1 MEQVIEIIKGLHVV
15 DFLIKEAFYF
25 VIASAMISTAIL
37 IDLST
42 GIKKAKALKE
52 KIHSKGLRMTFTKLG
67 DYLSIFYFGVIV
79 DISIHM
85 ISKTYIPAGITLA
98 CLASC
103 TIECISVIE
112 NLKARKS
119 AAGKVPEVAQKII
132 NAKNVKEAVDVI
144 NVIKELT
151 QEEEQK

>member
-1 MEQVIEIIKGLHVV
+1 MERVIIIFNELHIL

-25 VIASAMISTAIL
+25 VISAAMITAAIL

-42 GIKKAKALKE
+42 GIKKAKALKC
-52 KIHSKGLRMTFTKLG
+52 KIHSQGLRRTFTKLG
-67 DYLSIFYFGVIV
+67 DYLSVFYFGIIV
-79 DISIHM
+79 DIAIHM
-85 ISKTYIPAGITLA
+85 VSKAYVPAGIALA

-119 AAGKVPEVAQKII
+119 AAGKVPEIAEKIV
-132 NAKNVKEAVDVI
+132 NAKNVKEAVDII
-144 NVIKELT
+144 NSIKELT
-151 QEEEQK
+151 KEEQK

>member
-25 VIASAMISTAIL
+25 VIASAMITAAIL

-42 GIKKAKALKE
+42 GIKKAKALKC
-52 KIHSKGLRMTFTKLG
+52 KIYSQGLRMTFTKLG
-67 DYLSIFYFGVIV
+67 DYLSIFYFGIIV
-79 DISIHM
+79 DIAIHM
-85 ISKTYIPAGITLA
+85 VSKTYIPVGIALA

-119 AAGKVPEVAQKII
+119 AAGQVPEIAQKII
-132 NAKNVKEAVDVI
+132 NAKNVKEAIDVI
-144 NVIKELT
+144 NMIKELT
-151 QEEEQK
+151 KEEEQK

>member
-1 MEQVIEIIKGLHVV
+1 MERVIIIFNELNIL

-25 VIASAMISTAIL
+25 VVSAAMITAAIL

-42 GIKKAKALKE
+42 GIKKAKALKC
-52 KIHSKGLRMTFTKLG
+52 KIHSQGLRRTFTKLG
-67 DYLSIFYFGVIV
+67 DYLSIFYFGIIV
-79 DISIHM
+79 DIAIHM
-85 ISKTYIPAGITLA
+85 VSKAYIPAGIALA

-119 AAGKVPEVAQKII
+119 AAGKVPEIAEKIV
-132 NAKNVKEAVDVI
+132 NAKNVKEAVDII
-144 NVIKELT
+144 NTIKELT
-151 QEEEQK
+151 EEKK

>member
-1 MEQVIEIIKGLHVV
+1 MERVTIIFNELHII

-25 VIASAMISTAIL
+25 VISAAMITAAIL

-42 GIKKAKALKE
+42 GIKKAKALKC
-52 KIHSKGLRMTFTKLG
+52 KIHSQGLRKTFTKLG
-67 DYLSIFYFGVIV
+67 DYLSIFYFGIIV
-79 DISIHM
+79 DIAIHM
-85 ISKTYIPAGITLA
+85 VSKAYVPVGIALA

-119 AAGKVPEVAQKII
+119 AAGKVPEIAEKIV
-132 NAKNVKEAVDVI
+132 NAKNIKEAVDII
-144 NVIKELT
+144 NTIKELT
-151 QEEEQK
+151 KEEQK

>member
-1 MEQVIEIIKGLHVV
+1 MERVIIIFNELHILE
-15 DFLIKEAFYF
+15 FLIKEAFYF
-25 VIASAMISTAIL
+25 VISAAMITAAIL

-42 GIKKAKALKE
+42 GIKKAKALKC
-52 KIHSKGLRMTFTKLG
+52 KIHSQGLRRTFTKLG
-67 DYLSIFYFGVIV
+67 DYLSIFYFGIIV
-79 DISIHM
+79 DIAIHM
-85 ISKTYIPAGITLA
+85 VSKAYIPAGIALA

-119 AAGKVPEVAQKII
+119 AAGQVPEIAQKII

-144 NVIKELT
+144 NSIKELT
-151 QEEEQK
+151 EEK

>member
-1 MEQVIEIIKGLHVV
+1 MERIIIIFNELHII

-25 VIASAMISTAIL
+25 VVSAAMITAAIL

-42 GIKKAKALKE
+42 GIKKAKALKC
-52 KIHSKGLRMTFTKLG
+52 KIYSQGLRRTFTKLG
-67 DYLSIFYFGVIV
+67 DYLSIFYFGIIV
-79 DISIHM
+79 DIAIHM
-85 ISKTYIPAGITLA
+85 VSKTYIPVGIALA

-119 AAGKVPEVAQKII
+119 AAGKVPEIAQKII
-132 NAKNVKEAVDVI
+132 NAKNVKEAIDVI

-151 QEEEQK
+151 KEEQQ

>member
-1 MEQVIEIIKGLHVV
+1 MERVIIIFNELHILE
-15 DFLIKEAFYF
+15 FLIKEAFYF
-25 VIASAMISTAIL
+25 VISAAMITAAIL

-42 GIKKAKALKE
+42 GIKKAKALKC
-52 KIHSKGLRMTFTKLG
+52 KIHSQGLRRTFVKLG
-67 DYLSIFYFGVIV
+67 DYLSIFYFGIIV
-79 DISIHM
+79 DIAIHM
-85 ISKTYIPAGITLA
+85 VSKAYIPAGIALA

-119 AAGKVPEVAQKII
+119 AAGQVPEIAQKII

-144 NVIKELT
+144 NTIKKLT
-151 QEEEQK
+151 EEEQK

>member
-1 MEQVIEIIKGLHVV
+1 MERVIIIFNELNII

-25 VIASAMISTAIL
+25 VISAAMITAAIL

-42 GIKKAKALKE
+42 GIKKAKALKC
-52 KIHSKGLRMTFTKLG
+52 KIHSQGLRSTFTKLG
-67 DYLSIFYFGVIV
+67 DYLSIFYFGIIV
-79 DISIHM
+79 DIAIHM
-85 ISKTYIPAGITLA
+85 VSKTYIPVGIALA

-119 AAGKVPEVAQKII
+119 AAVKVPEIAEKIV
-132 NAKNVKEAVDVI
+132 NAKNVKEAVDII
-144 NVIKELT
+144 NTIKELT
-151 QEEEQK
+151 KEEQK

>member
-1 MEQVIEIIKGLHVV
+1 MERVIIIFNELNILY
-15 DFLIKEAFYF
+15 FLIKEAFYF
-25 VIASAMISTAIL
+25 VVSAAMITAAIL

-52 KIHSKGLRMTFTKLG
+52 KVHSKGLRMTFTKLG
-67 DYLSIFYFGVIV
+67 DYLSIFYFGIIV
-79 DISIHM
+79 YIAIHM
-85 ISKTYIPAGITLA
+85 VSKAYIPAGIALA

-119 AAGKVPEVAQKII
+119 AAGKVPEIAQKII
-132 NAKNVKEAVDVI
+132 NANNAKEAIEVI
-144 NVIKELT
+144 NIIKELT
-151 QEEEQK
+151 KEEEQQ

>member
-1 MEQVIEIIKGLHVV
+1 MESIITIFNELHILE
-15 DFLIKEAFYF
+15 FLIKEAFYF
-25 VIASAMISTAIL
+25 VISAAMITAAIF

-42 GIKKAKALKE
+42 GIKKAKALKC
-52 KIHSKGLRMTFTKLG
+52 KIYSQGLRRSFTKLG
-67 DYLSIFYFGVIV
+67 DYLYVFYFGVIV

-85 ISKTYIPAGITLA
+85 VFKTYIPVGIALS

-119 AAGKVPEVAQKII
+119 AAGKVPEIAQKII
-132 NAKNVKEAVDVI
+132 NANNVKEAIDII

-151 QEEEQK
+151 KEEK

>member
-1 MEQVIEIIKGLHVV
+1 MERVIIIFNELHIL

-25 VIASAMISTAIL
+25 VVSAAMITAAIL

-42 GIKKAKALKE
+42 GIKKAKALKD
-52 KIHSKGLRMTFTKLG
+52 KIHSQGLRKTFTKLG
-67 DYLSIFYFGVIV
+67 DYLSIFYFGIIV
-79 DISIHM
+79 DIAIHM
-85 ISKTYIPAGITLA
+85 VSKAYIPAGIALA

-119 AAGKVPEVAQKII
+119 AAGKVPEIAEKIVS
-132 NAKNVKEAVDVI
+132 AKNVKEAVDII
-144 NVIKELT
+144 NTIKELT
-151 QEEEQK
+151 KEEQK

>member
-1 MEQVIEIIKGLHVV
+1 MEQVIEIIKGLNVV

-25 VIASAMISTAIL
+25 VIASAMITAAIL

-42 GIKKAKALKE
+42 GIKKAKALKC
-52 KIHSKGLRMTFTKLG
+52 KIYSKGLRMTFTKLG
-67 DYLSIFYFGVIV
+67 DYLSIFYFGIIV

-119 AAGKVPEVAQKII
+119 AAGKVPEIAEKIV
-132 NAKNVKEAVDVI
+132 NAKNVKEAVDII
-144 NVIKELT
+144 NTIKELT
-151 QEEEQK
+151 KEEEQQ

>member
-1 MEQVIEIIKGLHVV
+1 MERVIIIFNELNIL

-25 VIASAMISTAIL
+25 VVSAAMITAAIL

-42 GIKKAKALKE
+42 GIKKAKALKC
-52 KIHSKGLRMTFTKLG
+52 KIHSQGLRRTFTKLG
-67 DYLSIFYFGVIV
+67 DYLSIYYFGIIV
-79 DISIHM
+79 DIAIHM
-85 ISKTYIPAGITLA
+85 VSKTYIPAGIALA

-119 AAGKVPEVAQKII
+119 AAGKVPEVVEKII
-132 NAKNVKEAVDVI
+132 NAKNVKEAVDII

-151 QEEEQK
+151 EEEQK

>member
-1 MEQVIEIIKGLHVV
+1 MERVIIIFNELHILE
-15 DFLIKEAFYF
+15 FLIKEAFYF
-25 VIASAMISTAIL
+25 VISAAMITAAIL

-52 KIHSKGLRMTFTKLG
+52 KIHSQGLRRTFTKLG
-67 DYLSIFYFGVIV
+67 DYLSIFYFGIIV
-79 DISIHM
+79 DIAIHM
-85 ISKTYIPAGITLA
+85 VSKAYIPVGIALA

-119 AAGKVPEVAQKII
+119 AAGKVPEIAEKIV
-132 NAKNVKEAVDVI
+132 NAKNVKEAVDII

-151 QEEEQK
+151 KEEQK

>member
-1 MEQVIEIIKGLHVV
+1 MEKVIIIFNELHIL

-25 VIASAMISTAIL
+25 VISAAMITAAIL

-42 GIKKAKALKE
+42 GIKKAKALKC
-52 KIHSKGLRMTFTKLG
+52 KIHSQGLRSTFTKLG
-67 DYLSIFYFGVIV
+67 DYLSIFYFGIIV
-79 DISIHM
+79 DIAIHM
-85 ISKTYIPAGITLA
+85 VSKAYIPAGIALA

-119 AAGKVPEVAQKII
+119 AAGKVPEIAEKIV
-132 NAKNVKEAVDVI
+132 NAKNVKEAVDII
-144 NVIKELT
+144 NTIKELT
-151 QEEEQK
+151 KEEQK

>member
-25 VIASAMISTAIL
+25 VIASAMITAAIL
-37 IDLST
+37 IDLSI

-52 KIHSKGLRMTFTKLG
+52 KVYSQRLRMTFTKLG
-67 DYLSIFYFGVIV
+67 DYLSIFYFGIIV

-85 ISKTYIPAGITLA
+85 VSKTYIPAGITIA

-119 AAGKVPEVAQKII
+119 AAGKVPEIAQKII
-132 NAKNVKEAVDVI
+132 NAKNAKEAIDVI
-144 NVIKELT
+144 NAIKELT
-151 QEEEQK
+151 KDEQQ

>member
-1 MEQVIEIIKGLHVV
+1 MEKVIIIFNELNIL

-25 VIASAMISTAIL
+25 VVSAAMITAAIL

-42 GIKKAKALKE
+42 GIKKAKALKC
-52 KIHSKGLRMTFTKLG
+52 KIHSQGLRRTFVKLG
-67 DYLSIFYFGVIV
+67 DYLSIFYFGIIV
-79 DISIHM
+79 DIAIHM
-85 ISKTYIPAGITLA
+85 VSKTYIPVGIALA

-119 AAGKVPEVAQKII
+119 AAGQVPEIAQKII

-144 NVIKELT
+144 NTIKKLT
-151 QEEEQK
+151 EEEQK

>member
-1 MEQVIEIIKGLHVV
+1 MERVIIIFNELNIL

-25 VIASAMISTAIL
+25 VISAAMITAAIL

-42 GIKKAKALKE
+42 GIKKAKALKC
-52 KIHSKGLRMTFTKLG
+52 KIHSQGLRRTFTKLG
-67 DYLSIFYFGVIV
+67 DYLSIFYFGIIV
-79 DISIHM
+79 DIAIHM
-85 ISKTYIPAGITLA
+85 VSKAYIPAGIALA

-119 AAGKVPEVAQKII
+119 AAGKVPEFAEKIV
-132 NAKNVKEAVDVI
+132 NAKNVKEAIDII
-144 NVIKELT
+144 NTIKELT
-151 QEEEQK
+151 EEKK

>member
-1 MEQVIEIIKGLHVV
+1 MERVIIIFNELNIL

-25 VIASAMISTAIL
+25 VVSAAMITAAIL

-42 GIKKAKALKE
+42 GIKKAKALKC
-52 KIHSKGLRMTFTKLG
+52 KIHSQGLRRTFTKLG
-67 DYLSIFYFGVIV
+67 DYLSIFYFGIIV
-79 DISIHM
+79 DIAIHM
-85 ISKTYIPAGITLA
+85 VSKAYIPAGIALA

-119 AAGKVPEVAQKII
+119 AAGKVPEIAEKII
-132 NAKNVKEAVDVI
+132 NAKNVKEAVDII
-144 NVIKELT
+144 NTIKELT
-151 QEEEQK
+151 EEKK

>member
-1 MEQVIEIIKGLHVV
+1 MERIIIIFSELHLLE
-15 DFLIKEAFYF
+15 FIIKEAFYF
-25 VIASAMISTAIL
+25 VISAAMISAAIL

-52 KIHSKGLRMTFTKLG
+52 KVHSKGLRMTFTKLG
-67 DYLSIFYFGVIV
+67 DYLSIFYFGLIV
-79 DISIHM
+79 DIAIHM
-85 ISKTYIPAGITLA
+85 VSKTYIPAGITLA

-151 QEEEQK
+151 KEEEQK

>member
-1 MEQVIEIIKGLHVV
+1 MERVIIIFNELNIL

-25 VIASAMISTAIL
+25 VVSAAMITAAIL

-42 GIKKAKALKE
+42 GIKKAKALKC
-52 KIHSKGLRMTFTKLG
+52 KIHSQGLRRTFTKLG
-67 DYLSIFYFGVIV
+67 DYLSIFYFGIIV
-79 DISIHM
+79 DIAIHM
-85 ISKTYIPAGITLA
+85 VSKAYIPAGIALA

-119 AAGKVPEVAQKII
+119 AAGKVPEVAEQII
-132 NAKNVKEAVDVI
+132 NAKNVKEAIDII
-144 NVIKELT
+144 NTIKELT
-151 QEEEQK
+151 EEKK

>member
-67 DYLSIFYFGVIV
+67 DYLSIFYFGIIV

-85 ISKTYIPAGITLA
+85 ISKTCIPAGVTLS

-103 TIECISVIE
+103 TIECISVVE

-119 AAGKVPEVAQKII
+119 AAGKVPEIAQKII

-151 QEEEQK
+151 EEEQK

>member
-1 MEQVIEIIKGLHVV
+1 MERVIIIFNELNILY
-15 DFLIKEAFYF
+15 FLIKEAFYF
-25 VIASAMISTAIL
+25 VVSAAMITAAIL

-52 KIHSKGLRMTFTKLG
+52 KVHSKGLRMTFTKLG
-67 DYLSIFYFGVIV
+67 DYLSIFYFGIIV
-79 DISIHM
+79 DIAIHM
-85 ISKTYIPAGITLA
+85 VSKAYIPAGIALA

-119 AAGKVPEVAQKII
+119 AAGKVPEIAQKII
-132 NAKNVKEAVDVI
+132 NANNAKEAIEVI
-144 NVIKELT
+144 NIIKELT
-151 QEEEQK
+151 KEEEQQ

>member
-1 MEQVIEIIKGLHVV
+1 MERVIIIFNELHIL

-25 VIASAMISTAIL
+25 VVSAAMITAAIL

-42 GIKKAKALKE
+42 GIKKAKALKD
-52 KIHSKGLRMTFTKLG
+52 KIHSQGLRKTFTKLG
-67 DYLSIFYFGVIV
+67 DYLSIFYFGIIV
-79 DISIHM
+79 DIAIHM
-85 ISKTYIPAGITLA
+85 VSKAYIPAGIALA

-119 AAGKVPEVAQKII
+119 AAGKVPEIAEKIVS
-132 NAKNVKEAVDVI
+132 AKNVKEAVDII
-144 NVIKELT
+144 NTIKELT
-151 QEEEQK
+151 KEEQT

>member
-1 MEQVIEIIKGLHVV
+1 MDRITIIFNELNIL

-25 VIASAMISTAIL
+25 VISAAMITAAIL

-42 GIKKAKALKE
+42 GIKKAKALKC
-52 KIHSKGLRMTFTKLG
+52 KIYSQGLRRTFTKLG
-67 DYLSIFYFGVIV
+67 DYLYVFYFGIIV

-85 ISKTYIPAGITLA
+85 VFKTYIPVGIALA

-119 AAGKVPEVAQKII
+119 AAGKVPDIAQKII
-132 NAKNVKEAVDVI
+132 NAKNVKEAIDVI

-151 QEEEQK
+151 KEEK

>member
-1 MEQVIEIIKGLHVV
+1 MERIIIIFSELHILE
-15 DFLIKEAFYF
+15 FIIKEAFYF
-25 VIASAMISTAIL
+25 VISAAMITAAIL

-42 GIKKAKALKE
+42 GIKKAKALKC
-52 KIHSKGLRMTFTKLG
+52 KIHSQGLRMTFTKLG
-67 DYLSIFYFGVIV
+67 DYLSIFYFGIIV
-79 DISIHM
+79 DIAIHM
-85 ISKTYIPAGITLA
+85 VSKTYIPVGIALA

-119 AAGKVPEVAQKII
+119 AAGKVPEIAQKII
-132 NAKNVKEAVDVI
+132 NAKNVKEAIDVI

-151 QEEEQK
+151 KEEK

>member
-1 MEQVIEIIKGLHVV
+1 MERIIIIFNELNIL
-15 DFLIKEAFYF
+15 DFIIKEAFYF
-25 VIASAMISTAIL
+25 VISASLITAAIL

-42 GIKKAKALKE
+42 GVRKAKALKE
-52 KIHSKGLRMTFTKLG
+52 KVHSQGLRMTFTKLG
-67 DYLSIFYFGVIV
+67 DYLSIFYFGLIV
-79 DISIHM
+79 DIAIHM
-85 ISKTYIPAGITLA
+85 VANTYIPAGITLA

-119 AAGKVPEVAQKII
+119 AAGKVPEIAQKII
-132 NAKNVKEAVDVI
+132 NAKNVKEAIDVI

-151 QEEEQK
+151 KEEK

>member
-1 MEQVIEIIKGLHVV
+1 MERVIIIFNELHVLE
-15 DFLIKEAFYF
+15 FLIKEAFYF
-25 VIASAMISTAIL
+25 VISAAMITAAIL

-42 GIKKAKALKE
+42 GIKKAKALKD
-52 KIHSKGLRMTFTKLG
+52 KIHSQGLRRTFTKLG
-67 DYLSIFYFGVIV
+67 DYLSIFYFGIIV
-79 DISIHM
+79 DIAIHM
-85 ISKTYIPAGITLA
+85 VSKAYIPVGIALA

-119 AAGKVPEVAQKII
+119 AAGQVPEIAQKII

-144 NVIKELT
+144 NTIKKLT
-151 QEEEQK
+151 EEEQK

>member
-1 MEQVIEIIKGLHVV
+1 MERIIIIFNELHILE
-15 DFLIKEAFYF
+15 FIIKEAFYL
-25 VIASAMISTAIL
+25 VISAALITAAIL

-52 KIHSKGLRMTFTKLG
+52 KVHSQGLRMTFTKLG
-67 DYLSIFYFGVIV
+67 DYLYVFYFGIIV

-85 ISKTYIPAGITLA
+85 VFKTYIPAGIALS

-119 AAGKVPEVAQKII
+119 AAGKVPEIAQKII
-132 NAKNVKEAVDVI
+132 NAKNVKEAIDVI

-151 QEEEQK
+151 KEEEQK

>member
-1 MEQVIEIIKGLHVV
+1 MERVIIIFNELNIL

-25 VIASAMISTAIL
+25 VVSAAMITAAIL

-52 KIHSKGLRMTFTKLG
+52 KVHSKGLRMTFTKLG
-67 DYLSIFYFGVIV
+67 DYLSIFYFGIIV
-79 DISIHM
+79 DIAIHM
-85 ISKTYIPAGITLA
+85 VSKAYIPAGIALA

-119 AAGKVPEVAQKII
+119 AAGKVPEIAQKII
-132 NAKNVKEAVDVI
+132 NANNAKEAIEVI
-144 NVIKELT
+144 NIIKELT
-151 QEEEQK
+151 KEEEQQ

>member
-1 MEQVIEIIKGLHVV
+1 MEQVIEIIKGLNVV

-25 VIASAMISTAIL
+25 VIASAMITAAIL

-42 GIKKAKALKE
+42 GIKKAKALKC
-52 KIHSKGLRMTFTKLG
+52 KIYSKGLRMTFTKLG

-79 DISIHM
+79 DIAIHM
-85 ISKTYIPAGITLA
+85 VSKTYVPVGIALA

-119 AAGKVPEVAQKII
+119 AAGKVPEIAEKIV
-132 NAKNVKEAVDVI
+132 NAKNVKEAVDII
-144 NVIKELT
+144 NTIKELT
-151 QEEEQK
+151 KEEEQK

>member
-1 MEQVIEIIKGLHVV
+1 MEKVIIIFNELHIL

-25 VIASAMISTAIL
+25 VVSAAMITAAIL

-42 GIKKAKALKE
+42 GIKKAKALKC
-52 KIHSKGLRMTFTKLG
+52 KIHSQGLRRTFVKLG
-67 DYLSIFYFGVIV
+67 DYLSIFYFGIIV
-79 DISIHM
+79 DIAIHM
-85 ISKTYIPAGITLA
+85 VSKTYIPVGIALD

-119 AAGKVPEVAQKII
+119 AAGQVPEIAQKII

-144 NVIKELT
+144 NTIKKLT
-151 QEEEQK
+151 EEEQK